1 MISYANRGAQQ
12 KLLHV
17 ADAIAVTL
25 FVFVATDM
33 NEFAVVPVNA
43 TFRTTSKSA
52 NQLQI
57 FNSIN
62 FQNLAPRKQT

>member
-1 MISYANRGAQQ
+1 M
-12 KLLHV
+12 
-17 ADAIAVTL
+17 TL

-43 TFRTTSKSA
+43 TFRITSNSA

-57 FNSIN
+57 FNNIN

>member
-1 MISYANRGAQQ
+1 M
-12 KLLHV
+12 
-17 ADAIAVTL
+17 TL
-25 FVFVATDM
+25 FVFVVTDM

-43 TFRTTSKSA
+43 TFRITSKSA